1 MGNSS
6 SVGFSVEE
14 VMMLIGM
21 GPRAVPDIIVWKS
34 GIGELF
40 NLNLIL
46 FVLVYIILSL

>member
-14 VMMLIGM
+14 VMMLIGT